1 MADKKKK
8 NSGSLPENENIAYR
22 DYRGKEH
29 AIKGK
34 GEPKAPDG
42 VAGDWK

>member
-1 MADKKKK
+1 MEKKKQK
-8 NSGSLPENENIAYR
+8 NTGSLPESENIAYC

-34 GEPKAPDG
+34 PEPKAPDG
-42 VAGDWK
+42 IAGDWK